1 MKALYKSAPGAGNV
15 SLTDRPVP
23 VLNETD
29 NVLVHVKACAICG
42 MDFHIYHG
50 KFPCTPPFIMG
61 HEFVGTVTETLPGV
75 TGLKPGDRVTAQPHL
90 YSCGTCPACRMGLTQ
105 FCADKR
111 SIGINRDGAMAPY
124 VAVPEKY
131 LHKVPDNI
139 PDKLACIIEP
149 FSMVVGNFGIP
160 IREEQAQTAVV
171 IGAGQIGLLGV
182 VAAKGYGI
190 KQLIVSGVSN
200 DLDFRFPT
208 AKKLGANVLVDSTKE
223 NLTETVMELTNGVGA
238 DIVLE
243 ASGSQAGINDA
254 ISLVKQGGLISVMGG
269 TKKDAISVNWDA
281 ALKKAIRLHF
291 HMMSNY
297 QYMDEAIRIFADPY
311 TDLSPLITREAPLKD
326 WEEVFGLMA
335 EGRGLKN
342 VLYID

>member
-1 MKALYKSAPGAGNV
+1 
-15 SLTDRPVP
+15 
-23 VLNETD
+23 
-29 NVLVHVKACAICG
+29 
-42 MDFHIYHG
+42 
-50 KFPCTPPFIMG
+50 
-61 HEFVGTVTETLPGV
+61 
-75 TGLKPGDRVTAQPHL
+75 
-90 YSCGTCPACRMGLTQ
+90 MGLTQ

-131 LHKVPDNI
+131 LHKVPNNI

-238 DIVLE
+238 RYRPGGQRLP
-243 ASGSQAGINDA
+243 GRHQRCHLPGKAGRSHKRHGRN
-254 ISLVKQGGLISVMGG
+254 
-269 TKKDAISVNWDA
+269 KKDAISVNWDA